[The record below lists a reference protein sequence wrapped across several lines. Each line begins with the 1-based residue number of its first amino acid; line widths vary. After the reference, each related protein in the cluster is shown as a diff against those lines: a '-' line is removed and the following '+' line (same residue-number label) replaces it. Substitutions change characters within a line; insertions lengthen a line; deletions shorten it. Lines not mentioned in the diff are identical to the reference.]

1 MRALVCA
8 IGVSAPLD
16 SLAITFHA
24 MGRIGNF
31 AVRKTE
37 FSAVKFGVK
46 PFSIDTGKKSGRRRQ
61 STDQAYRC
69 RTEPCGFRGKA
80 PKKGFYLIFK
90 FR

>member
-16 SLAITFHA
+16 SLAIAFHA

-46 PFSIDTGKKSGRRRQ
+46 INTGKKSGRRRQ
-61 STDQAYRC
+61 SADQAYRC
-69 RTEPCGFRGKA
+69 RTEFCGFRGKA